1 MNLINDISEFTAY
14 CNDFYNDKNGIYPIA
29 STEKITEAIAQYI
42 TQPRQIPLEFDSID
56 RELVRKILQP
66 NYIL

>member
-1 MNLINDISEFTAY
+1 MNLINDILEFTAY
-14 CNDFYNDKNGIYPIA
+14 CNEFYNDKTGIYPIA
-29 STEKITEAIAQYI
+29 STEKIAGAIAQYI
-42 TQPRQIPLEFDSID
+42 KQPRKIPLEFDSLD